1 MTRGR
6 PKLPTPEV
14 IDAQVNE
21 EALQA
26 GSTALD
32 IVGAHERETA
42 TAEQQDIAAGVF
54 DLGQSVGAA
63 LMANMLKNFSAA
75 AEVRAFEEVN
85 KSKSFS
91 HLKIRM
97 PDGVLR
103 TAENIDEFCR
113 AIFNRGYKAM
123 NNQKV
128 LLERLGEET
137 YESANRLGLNRGQLR
152 LLVSLPEEDRAIVE
166 EAMRSDSK
174 PDVLMAI
181 ETLASKLD
189 ESREALR
196 KERDTRKAEKDKLDA
211 THKADLQAKDR
222 LMASVRERANK
233 AEEKL
238 AQLETH
244 GVPADQRLAD
254 FSDDITKVGRK
265 ADDHLAEVANMVAVI
280 EQYLTELFDPDSP
293 QDFDRNNAILL
304 AQRTR
309 DQVWRLARNLGR
321 AQSLIETSIYPLIE
335 AEEMYLPYTAEDGR
349 VLGDEV
355 VG

>member
-1 MTRGR
+1 ML
-6 PKLPTPEV
+6 KLAPNP
-14 IDAQVNE
+14 DSNP
-21 EALQA
+21 
-26 GSTALD
+26 G
-32 IVGAHERETA
+32 
-42 TAEQQDIAAGVF
+42 F
-54 DLGQSVGAA
+54 DEHASRAFSLGQTKLLELTLLDDDEIDELKESGSVRGITLDAMDCMSVSEMRAA
-63 LMANMLKNFSAA
+63 LKNAKSEAQAA
-75 AEVRAFEEVN
+75 
-85 KSKSFS
+85 
-91 HLKIRM
+91 
-97 PDGVLR
+97 
-103 TAENIDEFCR
+103 
-113 AIFNRGYKAM
+113 
-123 NNQKV
+123 
-128 LLERLGEET
+128 
-137 YESANRLGLNRGQLR
+137 
-152 LLVSLPEEDRAIVE
+152 
-166 EAMRSDSK
+166 
-174 PDVLMAI
+174 
-181 ETLASKLD
+181 
-189 ESREALR
+189 REQ
-196 KERDTRKAEKDKLDA
+196 AEKDKANLLA

-244 GVPADQRLAD
+244 GVPADQRLSD

-349 VLGDEV
+349 ALGDEV

>member
-6 PKLPTPEV
+6 PKLPTPEI

-21 EALQA
+21 EALRI
-26 GSTALD
+26 GSAALD
-32 IVGAHERETA
+32 IVGAQVRETTA
-42 TAEQQDIAAGVF
+42 TVFSFATRFGYQGSLNPDDIEACLKDDREEMGNITFRAGTRLILLREQCPHG
-54 DLGQSVGAA
+54 
-63 LMANMLKNFSAA
+63 
-75 AEVRAFEEVN
+75 
-85 KSKSFS
+85 
-91 HLKIRM
+91 
-97 PDGVLR
+97 
-103 TAENIDEFCR
+103 EF
-113 AIFNRGYKAM
+113 
-123 NNQKV
+123 
-128 LLERLGEET
+128 LERLDRSGYQRREAQRLMQAALKFAFPNASTSTHLSTQKIQALPKSKVFELFSLDDEEISELKET
-137 YESANRLGLNRGQLR
+137 GSVRGITL
-152 LLVSLPEEDRAIVE
+152 
-166 EAMRSDSK
+166 EAMDCMSVSEMRAALKNAKSE
-174 PDVLMAI
+174 AQ
-181 ETLASKLD
+181 AA
-189 ESREALR
+189 REQ
-196 KERDTRKAEKDKLDA
+196 AEKDKANLLA

-238 AQLETH
+238 AQLEAH
-244 GVPADQRLAD
+244 GVPADQRLSD

-335 AEEMYLPYTAEDGR
+335 AEEMYLPYTAEDGA
-349 VLGDEV
+349 VLGNEV